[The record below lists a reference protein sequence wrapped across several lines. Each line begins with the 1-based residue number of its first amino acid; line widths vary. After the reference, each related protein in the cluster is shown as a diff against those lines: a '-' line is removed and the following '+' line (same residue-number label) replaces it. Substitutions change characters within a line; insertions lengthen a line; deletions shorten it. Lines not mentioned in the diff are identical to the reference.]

1 MAAVKKHEAEAA
13 GRTGVLGAKET
24 LPDAT
29 LTKTS
34 LTAGSEGTLSVEVS
48 CPGGTISCTGTITLK
63 TLNVVSA
70 ATAHQAKKGK
80 ATILTLATG
89 SFKVTGGHMTTVK
102 LRLSPK
108 ARALLARMVLR
119 VRATI
124 VARDPAG
131 AMHTTQTILTIRA
144 ANAKHGKRS

>member
-1 MAAVKKHEAEAA
+1 ML
-13 GRTGVLGAKET
+13 GVKET

-48 CPGGTISCTGTITLK
+48 CPAGTISCTGTITLK
-63 TLNVVSA
+63 TLNVISA
-70 ATAHQAKKGK
+70 GTAHQAKKRK
-80 ATILTLATG
+80 ATILTLAVS

-108 ARALLARMVLR
+108 ACALLAHMVLR

-131 AMHTTQTILTIRA
+131 ATHTTQTILTIHA
-144 ANAKHGKRS
+144 ANAKDGKRSCVSGPGHLLARAKR